1 MLTEEQFAKCIDL
14 MLAGNRDG
22 LQQVYQS
29 YGKYIYIIL
38 YDVLKNKEDA
48 EDVTTEFFLKLWKV
62 ADKYQEGHGHKAWMG
77 RIAHNMAI
85 DFIRKK
91 KPQISYEEMVED
103 EEIADENFESNT
115 VDKMVINE
123 AVKTLKTEEQEIVNM
138 KILLQMTFQEIADA
152 LEKPMGTVTWKY
164 RQAMEKLR
172 RCGL

>member
-91 KPQISYEEMVED
+91 KPQVSYE
-103 EEIADENFESNT
+103 
-115 VDKMVINE
+115 
-123 AVKTLKTEEQEIVNM
+123 
-138 KILLQMTFQEIADA
+138 
-152 LEKPMGTVTWKY
+152 
-164 RQAMEKLR
+164 
-172 RCGL
+172 